1 MGAGS
6 AFKNDKNR
14 PSCTYPL
21 GSYMYEVGWK
31 KSIFFTKMLLF
42 FESNAFPAPPA
53 VFPGRPCPRNMAS
66 KKVPVEV
73 TCGVWVGRAC
83 GWVGRVARVCPL
95 NPLWP
100 SGYK

>member
-14 PSCTYPL
+14 PSYTCPL
-21 GSYMYEVGWK
+21 GSCMNEVGWK

-53 VFPGRPCPRNMAS
+53 VFLGRPCPRNMAS
-66 KKVPVEV
+66 KKAPVGS
-73 TCGVWVGRAC
+73 TCYSQWLYLYK
-83 GWVGRVARVCPL
+83 VAV
-95 NPLWP
+95 NPI
-100 SGYK
+100 S

>member
-73 TCGVWVGRAC
+73 TCWWPLQCDALPALRAKQAY
-83 GWVGRVARVCPL
+83 R
-95 NPLWP
+95 
-100 SGYK
+100 